1 MDELASAYAAARI
14 HVLPSW
20 YELPGLVSLEAAA
33 AGTRVATTDWGT
45 APDYFGDKAWYLPP
59 DDPVRMREVL
69 LAAMDSAPKP
79 GLREHVLENF
89 SWDRTARA
97 AMDAYRRALAGRRA
111 ETA

>member
-1 MDELASAYAAARI
+1 
-14 HVLPSW
+14 
-20 YELPGLVSLEAAA
+20 
-33 AGTRVATTDWGT
+33 
-45 APDYFGDKAWYLPP
+45 
-59 DDPVRMREVL
+59 
-69 LAAMDSAPKP
+69 MDSAPKP